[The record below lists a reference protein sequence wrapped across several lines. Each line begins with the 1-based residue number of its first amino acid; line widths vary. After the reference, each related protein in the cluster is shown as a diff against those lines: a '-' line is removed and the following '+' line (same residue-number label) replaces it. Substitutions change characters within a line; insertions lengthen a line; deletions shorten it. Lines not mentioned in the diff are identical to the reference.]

1 MMEAMPHA
9 PEKRW
14 YIYIYI
20 YKNMEGDYLPLKKG
34 DLP

>member
-1 MMEAMPHA
+1 MMETMPHA

-14 YIYIYI
+14 YIYIY
-20 YKNMEGDYLPLKKG
+20 MEGDDLPLKKG